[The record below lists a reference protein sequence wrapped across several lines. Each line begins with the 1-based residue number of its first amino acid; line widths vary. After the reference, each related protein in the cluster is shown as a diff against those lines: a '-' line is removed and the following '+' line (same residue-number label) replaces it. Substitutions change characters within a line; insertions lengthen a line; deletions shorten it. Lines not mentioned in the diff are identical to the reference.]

1 MTNDKPFVN
10 ISGRI
15 NISSGFLEI
24 PDTMQARIDGSASG
38 GLIVVG
44 KQGTLNICG
53 GHASQ
58 YVRHTLIEPG
68 GYMNV
73 SGCMASAYD
82 TYINSGGSM
91 AVIDGGCAFEVEVD
105 GDLRFTSAAGD
116 VGHIHVNSGGRM
128 CAEATWIQR
137 AEAREKS
144 WVAITSGAHVEIIE
158 ICSGATC
165 IVRSASV
172 ARAYVRSG
180 GTLSVI
186 DGTSTETFIQS
197 GGIMKKSGRCKIH
210 YQSISEVGGA
220 VFKDYCNAEED

>member
-10 ISGRI
+10 ISGCI
-15 NISSGFLEI
+15 HISSGFLEI
-24 PDTMQARIDGSASG
+24 PDTMQARIDGSVSG

-44 KQGTLNICG
+44 RQGTLNICG

-73 SGCMASAYD
+73 SGCMASSYD

-105 GDLRFTSAAGD
+105 GDIRFTSAAGD

-137 AEAREKS
+137 VEAREKS
-144 WVAITSGAHVEIIE
+144 WVSITSGAHVEIID

-165 IVRSASV
+165 VVKSASV
-172 ARAYVRSG
+172 ASACVRSG

-197 GGIMKKSGRCKIH
+197 GGVMRKSGRCKIH

-220 VFKDYCNAEED
+220 IFKDYCDAEED